1 MFLKQFMLRDLHQS
15 VYLHYRIIEE
25 NNGKPP
31 LTYNR
36 MQAIV
41 KTIGPPKKPISAP
54 TMEDMNGSYILFF
67 LFF

>member
-1 MFLKQFMLRDLHQS
+1 MLRDLYVS
-15 VYLHYRIIEE
+15 VYLHCRIIVE

-54 TMEDMNGSYILFF
+54 SMEDMNGSWVFF
-67 LFF
+67 KIGLLLMTFD